1 MRAQFYQGLWK
12 GIDILFPPHC
22 AGCGEWGTRW
32 CENCQEKTHKITSSI
47 CEICG
52 QPLDDST
59 SRYCQRCQMEMDEV
73 AFLAV
78 RSWAVFAGPLKRAVH
93 QLKYKKNLGLCTIF
107 GGYLGNLLD
116 QLGWQIDLITPVP
129 LDRNRY
135 RQRGYNQAVCLAR
148 PLGWSAGIPVKPQAL
163 DRVRITK
170 SQVGLRLEERRENV
184 ANAFKADKNLTANL
198 SVLVLDDVV
207 TTGATINACA
217 VALRTARAK
226 KVYGLTLARA
236 L

>member
-1 MRAQFYQGLWK
+1 MIAS
-12 GIDILFPPHC
+12 P
-22 AGCGEWGTRW
+22 
-32 CENCQEKTHKITSSI
+32 I

-52 QPLDDST
+52 QPLEYPT
-59 SRYCQRCQMEMDEV
+59 SSFCQRCQQERDEI
-73 AFLAV
+73 AFSAV
-78 RSWAVFAGPLKRAVH
+78 RSWAVFGGPLKRAVH
-93 QLKYKKNLGLCTIF
+93 QLKYKKNLGLCTVF
-107 GGYLGNLLD
+107 GGYLSKLLD

-135 RQRGYNQAVCLAR
+135 RQRGYNQALCLAR
-148 PLGWSAGIPVKPQAL
+148 SLGWSADIPVKPRAL
-163 DRVRITK
+163 ARVRVTK

-184 ANAFKADKNLTANL
+184 ADAFRAEKTLTANL

>member
-1 MRAQFYQGLWK
+1 MKARFYHGLWK
-12 GIDILFPPHC
+12 GMDILFPPRC

-32 CENCQEKTHKITSSI
+32 CENCQEKTQIITSPI

-52 QPLDDST
+52 QPLDDTT
-59 SRYCQRCQMEMDEV
+59 SSFCKRCKKERDAV
-73 AFLAV
+73 AFSAV
-78 RSWAVFAGPLKRAVH
+78 RSWAVFGGPLKRAVH

-107 GGYLGNLLD
+107 GGYLSKQLD

-129 LDRNRY
+129 LDRKRY

-148 PLGWSAGIPVKPQAL
+148 PLGWAAGIPVKPRAL
-163 DRVRITK
+163 ARVRVTK
-170 SQVGLRLEERRENV
+170 TQVGLKLEERRENV
-184 ANAFKADKNLTANL
+184 ADAFQAEKTLTENL